1 MANKVF
7 TQDELNRIIAFRV
20 KRERE
25 RLARDYETSLKR
37 CMAQIHLMLYQ
48 EMCSTKR
55 DMASETKD
63 PLWSGYNTSS
73 EQ

>member
-1 MANKVF
+1 MAKKVF
-7 TQDELNRIIAFRV
+7 TQDELNRIVASRV

-25 RLARDYETSLKR
+25 RLARDYENSLKR

-63 PLWSGYNTSS
+63 PLWPECSTH
-73 EQ
+73 